1 MIVNYRFK
9 RIFRTILYK
18 VFNQVIIFF
27 IFIFF
32 GSGVVTICAYP
43 FFAISKPLHGDIMVV
58 EGWLHPEELRS
69 ALQIYRTGKYSQI
82 VVTGGHFAYNTAK
95 ILVSE
100 WQIDP
105 GLVKVVVRDMPNGK
119 FERDRTFN
127 SALGLRRWLIETT
140 QKEKKV
146 DIVTRGHHARRS
158 FILFQIALEG
168 VAKAGV
174 IAVPPYN
181 YDPDY
186 WYDSSAGFRSVI
198 GEIIAYIYV
207 KLIFTPE
214 FPENREQ
221 SHFERYDF
229 ENSFDDHTKIS
240 SF

>member
-1 MIVNYRFK
+1 MIVNDRFK
-9 RIFRTILYK
+9 RIVRTILCK
-18 VFNQVIIFF
+18 VFNQVIIFLIL
-27 IFIFF
+27 IFG
-32 GSGVVTICAYP
+32 GSGVVAIYAYP

-58 EGWLHPEELRS
+58 EGWLRGEELRS
-69 ALQIYRTGKYSQI
+69 ALQIYRAGKYAQV

-95 ILVSE
+95 ILASE

-105 GLVKVVVRDMPNGK
+105 DLINVAVRDMPNGK

-127 SALGLRRWLIETT
+127 SALGLRHWLLEAN

-158 FILFQIALEG
+158 FILFKTALDG
-168 VAKAGV
+168 VAQVGV

-198 GEIIAYIYV
+198 GEVIAYIYV

-214 FPENREQ
+214 FPKNRV
-221 SHFERYDF
+221 
-229 ENSFDDHTKIS
+229 
-240 SF
+240 

>member
-1 MIVNYRFK
+1 MC
-9 RIFRTILYK
+9 K
-18 VFNQVIIFF
+18 VFSQGIIFLIL
-27 IFIFF
+27 IFG
-32 GSGVVTICAYP
+32 GSGVVAIYAYP

-58 EGWLHPEELRS
+58 EGWLRGEELRS
-69 ALQIYRTGKYSQI
+69 ALQIYRAGKYSQI
-82 VVTGGHFAYNTAK
+82 VVTGGHFAYSTATT
-95 ILVSE
+95 LASE

-105 GLVKVVVRDMPNGK
+105 DRVKVAVRDMPNGK

-127 SALGLRRWLIETT
+127 SALGLRHWLLEAN

-158 FILFQIALEG
+158 FILFKTALDG
-168 VAKAGV
+168 VAQVGV
-174 IAVPPYN
+174 IAVSPYN

-214 FPENREQ
+214 FP
-221 SHFERYDF
+221 
-229 ENSFDDHTKIS
+229 KI
-240 SF
+240 

>member
-1 MIVNYRFK
+1 MNYNFK
-9 RIFRTILYK
+9 RLFGMILHR
-18 VFNQVIIFF
+18 VFNQAIIFF
-27 IFIFF
+27 LFIFLC
-32 GSGVVTICAYP
+32 SGVVAIYAYS
-43 FFAISKPLHGDIMVV
+43 FFAISKPLQGDIMVV

-69 ALQIYRTGKYSQI
+69 ALQIYRSGKYSQI

-100 WQIDP
+100 CQIDP
-105 GLVKVVVRDMPNGK
+105 DLVKVVVRDRPNGQ

-127 SALGLRRWLIETT
+127 SALGLRHWLLEAN

-146 DIVTRGHHARRS
+146 DIITRGHHARRS
-158 FILFQIALEG
+158 FILFQIALDG
-168 VAKAGV
+168 VAKVGV

-214 FPENREQ
+214 FHKNREQ
-221 SHFERYDF
+221 SHV
-229 ENSFDDHTKIS
+229 DHQVFLSHTQDAYLIK
-240 SF
+240 

>member
-1 MIVNYRFK
+1 MYK
-9 RIFRTILYK
+9 IF
-18 VFNQVIIFF
+18 NHAIIFL
-27 IFIFF
+27 IFIFL
-32 GSGVVTICAYP
+32 GSGVVAIYAYP
-43 FFAISKPLHGDIMVV
+43 FFAISKPLQGDIMVV

-69 ALQIYRTGKYSQI
+69 ALQIYRSGKYAQI

-105 GLVKVVVRDMPNGK
+105 DLVKVVVRDMPNRK

-127 SALGLRRWLIETT
+127 SALGLRHWLLETT
-140 QKEKKV
+140 QTRKTV

-158 FILFQIALEG
+158 FILFKIALDG
-168 VAKAGV
+168 VAKVGV
-174 IAVPPYN
+174 IAVPPYS

-214 FPENREQ
+214 FPKNREQ
-221 SHFERYDF
+221 SHI
-229 ENSFDDHTKIS
+229 DHQVFLSHTHDACLIK
-240 SF
+240 